1 MRMPK
6 PRTKFVCDR
15 CGAES
20 LKWMG
25 RCPACSEWNTMV
37 EMTESAPVARGIARA
52 SGSPV
57 RLKEVPAE
65 SLDRIRVPIG
75 ELDRV
80 LGGGIVPGSLV
91 LVGGDPGIGKSTL
104 LLQLASVLA
113 DSEGPVL
120 YVSGEESTSQIK
132 MRADRLG
139 LHSERL
145 YLLSEGNL
153 DRIIGHV
160 EQMSPAMVVID
171 SIQSVFL
178 EELPSTAG
186 SVNQLRECTARLLQ
200 LAKGSAVPVFLVG
213 HVTKE
218 GAIAGP
224 KLLEHMVDT
233 VLYMEGERFHSYRL
247 LRSVKNRFGSTYEVG
262 VFEMHEEG
270 MIEVTNPS
278 AAFLAD
284 RTLMRSGSTV
294 VVTMEGTRALLAEI
308 QALTSYAPSHM
319 PRRAANGVELSRV
332 LLLTAVLSKRL
343 GLKLYDQDVYV
354 NVVGGLRIDEPA
366 ADLGVALA
374 IASSLRD
381 APIDP
386 ELAVIGEVGLSG
398 EVRGVG
404 HLEQRLK
411 EAAKLGFKRCL
422 VPHAA
427 RLPRPPELQILSA
440 RSLEE
445 AMELAL
451 SNR

>member
-1 MRMPK
+1 MPK
-6 PRTKFVCDR
+6 NRTKFVCDR

-25 RCPACSEWNTMV
+25 RCPECGEWNTLV
-37 EMTESAPVARGIARA
+37 EMTEPASTSRSIVSRA
-52 SGSPV
+52 SASPV
-57 RLKEVPAE
+57 SLQEVPIQGM
-65 SLDRIRVPIG
+65 DRIRVPIG

-104 LLQLASVLA
+104 LLQLTAA
-113 DSEGPVL
+113 MAEQMGTVL
-120 YVSGEESTSQIK
+120 YVSGEESVQQVK

-139 LHSERL
+139 LRSAGL
-145 YLLSEGNL
+145 FLLSEGNL
-153 DRIIGHV
+153 DRIVEHV
-160 EQMSPAMVVID
+160 GQLSPALVVID
-171 SIQSVFL
+171 SIQSVFV
-178 EELPSTAG
+178 EDLPSSAG

-200 LAKGSAVPVFLVG
+200 LAKGSGVPVFLVG

-224 KLLEHMVDT
+224 KLLEHMVDA
-233 VLYMEGERFHSYRL
+233 VLYLEGERYHAYRL
-247 LRSVKNRFGSTYEVG
+247 LRSVKNRFGSTHEVG

-270 MIEVTNPS
+270 MLEVLNPS
-278 AAFLAD
+278 IAFLAD

-294 VVTMEGTRALLAEI
+294 VVTVEGTRPLLAEI
-308 QALTSYAPSHM
+308 QALTSFSPSHM
-319 PRRAANGVELSRV
+319 PRRTANGVELGRV
-332 LLLTAVLSKRL
+332 LLLAAVLSKRL

-354 NVVGGLRIDEPA
+354 NVVGGLRIEEPA

-374 IASSLRD
+374 IVSSLKD
-381 APIDP
+381 SPIDP
-386 ELAVIGEVGLSG
+386 ELAVVGEIGLSG

-422 VPHAA
+422 VPQSA
-427 RLPRPPELQILSA
+427 RLPRIPELQLLTA

-445 AMELAL
+445 AIDQAMG
-451 SNR
+451 